1 MSNYMP
7 GPTWGMAPWEEE
19 DDEEADGDEMACPC
33 PCPKCGRIHE
43 LSSAKKCAMCD
54 GMFCSWCMDSLAS
67 NVCINC
73 ADEME
78 SDTL

>member
-7 GPTWGMAPWEEE
+7 GPTWGVAPWEEE
-19 DDEEADGDEMACPC
+19 DEIDGEDMQMPC
-33 PCPKCGRIHE
+33 SCPKCGGIHE
-43 LSSAKKCAMCD
+43 LASAKKCRMCD
-54 GMFCSWCMDSLAS
+54 GLFCPRCMDSLIG

-78 SDTL
+78 NDTL